1 MQRTGIIL
9 AGGSSSRFGKDK
21 GLLELN
27 EKPLIKLII
36 EKMEPLVEEVI
47 VVTNS
52 HERKQKYARALDSN
66 IQFKIDKYKL
76 RGPLIGTLTG
86 LETAHGRFSLI
97 LPFDTPFV
105 SPKVISLL
113 FDLCKNKDAAI
124 PSWPNGQIEPLQA
137 VYSTK
142 TALKSAKAATNEGK
156 LTMRAM
162 ISKLARIEYISTLT
176 IKQLDPKLVTFFNIN
191 EPKDLAK
198 ARNLLWETNQE

>member
-36 EKMEPLVEEVI
+36 EKIEPLVEEVI

-66 IQFKIDKYKL
+66 IQFKIDKFKA
-76 RGPLIGTLTG
+76 RSPLIGTLTG

-105 SPKVISLL
+105 SPRVISLL